1 MREPHKERLLQQ
13 LGEKRWEF
21 GLQGTGS
28 WAVWKDFRTLFKV
41 ERTGFPDGL
50 DWRWEGEAARMT
62 ARFLSQQQRKREL
75 PLPTWGEFE
84 GTGEGGQFAGPA
96 M

>member
-41 ERTGFPDGL
+41 ERTGFPDWLEEVGGRGSQN
-50 DWRWEGEAARMT
+50 DCKVFVPATGKEGAA
-62 ARFLSQQQRKREL
+62 
-75 PLPTWGEFE
+75 PTHLGRI
-84 GTGEGGQFAGPA
+84 
-96 M
+96 